1 MTISE
6 RVERIRTELAETRA
20 TFNPQWLAANGPR
33 PKAPAVRCRMC
44 GEYGITCFEPGGV
57 YVDTGLCPDCEG
69 EGGDPLA
76 ELCFDRLYHERLGI
90 SVDIPSVVEA
100 VIEELAS
107 GASK

>member
-33 PKAPAVRCRMC
+33 PKAPTVRCRMC

-69 EGGDPLA
+69 EVLALA
-76 ELCFDRLYHERLGI
+76 EVVHEVR
-90 SVDIPSVVEA
+90 PA
-100 VIEELAS
+100 LAP
-107 GASK
+107 AAEPETP